1 MNTSN
6 KYLANKRI
14 LDLSLLNYKKKQKI
28 SSTLDS
34 DIKMYNINIKFNI
47 NINPPLPY
55 KIRRRYYKRYLKYK
69 YEKLNSN
76 IISMFFIYI
85 SSSNIIP
92 LSLKNNHDFLSQF
105 LRIIKNLLINEIEL
119 VIISLIF
126 DKIGWVED
134 EIEPWT
140 HIYYICLA
148 AKKISSSD
156 QLIFILLQIL
166 DKNNF
171 GFLINFNRWMNNSNI
186 KEILQNIKICNIN
199 ERFREFRH
207 PNYLDEKQKKF
218 INYNEIAIKISSIPN
233 IANNKKKVNLNIF
246 SNIQSNMNNNLNNF
260 VPLNIQPDNSFEEF
274 YNMPKN
280 ESINL
285 FGNQNQTK
293 TPQKNMELL
302 QFNNSIGGR
311 YDLNR
316 NNSYIPFNSIEQDEF
331 KFPTFPLHK

>member
-1 MNTSN
+1 MKQTS

-14 LDLSLLNYKKKQKI
+14 LDLSLLNYKKKQKLL
-28 SSTLDS
+28 STLEN
-34 DIKMYNINIKFNI
+34 DIKKFNINIKFNI
-47 NINPPLPY
+47 NNLPDEI
-55 KIRRRYYKRYLKYK
+55 KRGYYKKYLKYTHK
-69 YEKLNSN
+69 NLNSN

-92 LSLKNNHDFLSQF
+92 LSFKNNHDFLEHF
-105 LRIIKNLLINEIEL
+105 LKIIMNLLINEIEL

-140 HIYYICLA
+140 HIQYICLA
-148 AKKISSSD
+148 AQKISSSNK
-156 QLIFILLQIL
+156 LLFILLKVI

-186 KEILQNIKICNIN
+186 KEILQSIKICDVN
-199 ERFREFRH
+199 ERFRDFRH
-207 PNYLDEKQKKF
+207 PIYLNENQKKF
-218 INYNEIAIKISSIPN
+218 INYNEIATKISSIPN
-233 IANNKKKVNLNIF
+233 QINNNKKVNLYIL
-246 SNIQSNMNNNLNNF
+246 SNIQSNTNNNINI
-260 VPLNIQPDNSFEEF
+260 VPSNTSNINIDNPFENSF
-274 YNMPKN
+274 NTSKN

-293 TPQKNMELL
+293 TPQKNFDLL

-311 YDLNR
+311 FDLNR
-316 NNSYIPFNSIEQDEF
+316 NNSYIPLNSGEKDEF
-331 KFPTFPLHK
+331 KIQTFVLNK